1 MLFKSSVDTDD
12 ADGNLLTELDAA
24 GDTSTYQYT
33 PLNEPHQQEATDGT
47 PPELGPVFDK
57 AGLTASDT
65 DLQNGAVTTYEHDF
79 LGDVTETDQ
88 PNPTTGDTGD
98 GPVTL
103 DVYDIDGELVNE
115 SDPQTSTVSDVSSQ
129 ATDAFGNTVSTSLP
143 DPSTGAA
150 GGPTTTD
157 IYDLDHEMVQEVDP
171 MDNVTAWGFSYFGD
185 EIGQSLPD
193 PTTAGVAD
201 VTTAYT
207 VDADH
212 DTLSETDPD
221 SNVTS
226 WAYNND
232 GEEAAETT
240 TVPAGTPDS
249 TTISG
254 DIAKATE
261 TFARDLDGNLTTLV
275 DFDDRT
281 TDYSYNLFNQ
291 EAEEQWVSG
300 GGVTNTIAYAYNV
313 LDQNTAGDDTYASGS
328 PYVNTSVAIAY
339 DLAGSV
345 SGESQGMAG
354 LSTVVLSSA
363 YDYNGD
369 RTGLGATSAA
379 R

>member
-1 MLFKSSVDTDD
+1 
-12 ADGNLLTELDAA
+12 
-24 GDTSTYQYT
+24 
-33 PLNEPHQQEATDGT
+33 
-47 PPELGPVFDK
+47 
-57 AGLTASDT
+57 
-65 DLQNGAVTTYEHDF
+65 
-79 LGDVTETDQ
+79 
-88 PNPTTGDTGD
+88 
-98 GPVTL
+98 
-103 DVYDIDGELVNE
+103 
-115 SDPQTSTVSDVSSQ
+115 
-129 ATDAFGNTVSTSLP
+129 
-143 DPSTGAA
+143 
-150 GGPTTTD
+150 
-157 IYDLDHEMVQEVDP
+157 

-369 RTGLGATSAA
+369 RTGLSADIGGTMNADGTASGGTTVVQNTYGYDFLQEMTGIAQVSGNGDTDDSDAYSGGAPPSTWPSATTSAA
-379 R
+379 K